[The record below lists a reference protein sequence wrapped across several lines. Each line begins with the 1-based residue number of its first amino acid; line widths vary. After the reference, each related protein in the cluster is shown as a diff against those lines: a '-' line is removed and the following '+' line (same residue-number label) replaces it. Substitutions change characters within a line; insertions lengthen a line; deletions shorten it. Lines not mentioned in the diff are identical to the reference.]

1 MRTLVPLSLAAL
13 LSLTAC
19 SGGGKGSTG
28 DDTGTGNADGAD
40 SVDADGDGSSSTEDC
55 DDNDPAAFPGNP
67 EACDGIDNNCDG
79 ATDEGVLSTFYTDAD
94 GDSFGDLATAVEA
107 CEPPAATVAD
117 ATDCN
122 DNDPTAF
129 PGNPEACDGIDNNC
143 DGTVDEG
150 VLSTFY
156 ADADGDS
163 FGDPATAVEACEPPA
178 ATVADATDCDDA
190 SAGTFPGNT
199 ELCDGID
206 TDCDAATTDAGLVT
220 FTDATGATTD
230 LTATFAAGTA
240 AAPAAIALSDAGSLA
255 ICEGTHY
262 VHLTV
267 EADLAIGSPAAD
279 PSLTVLDG
287 GSLDTVLTALA
298 PATAVSI
305 TGLTLQNGLGTTGDP
320 WGFGYTVGGNVNCPA
335 SGPTLSITNAALLD
349 GDGGSNS
356 LGGALF
362 AYGCDLTLTD
372 TALDGNRASWGG
384 GILATDSAITL
395 DGVSSTDNTA
405 DNGGAFAYF
414 GLNGDSTATVE
425 AYGTTDDGSTS
436 NVGALFLDDAT
447 YTCVAEAGVGGI
459 TAASAAASF
468 AGAALIFSSNSLLE
482 SAGCNFGADGTPD
495 DNTPDD
501 IYAVNSATLHG
512 FGDDAW
518 FTCDTNG
525 CGPYTGWGGA
535 TGTLNFLYANFQ
547 TSPGVYDCDTR
558 WDLALLPT
566 DGGSLCDGCDFAFE
580 GDATFNSATSASA
593 ISGCPEFDLGFAVAL
608 DVDSAAGTSTADAQ
622 LDLGAGSTFGLE
634 FDDGTWDGST
644 ARLFSGYIDYPVFYG
659 YYYYS
664 YGFDLTLDVY

>member
-79 ATDEGVLSTFYTDAD
+79 ATDEGVLSTFYADAD
-94 GDSFGDLATAVEA
+94 GDSFGDL
-107 CEPPAATVAD
+107 
-117 ATDCN
+117 
-122 DNDPTAF
+122 
-129 PGNPEACDGIDNNC
+129 
-143 DGTVDEG
+143 
-150 VLSTFY
+150 
-156 ADADGDS
+156 
-163 FGDPATAVEACEPPA
+163 ATAVEACEPPA

-305 TGLTLQNGLGTTGDP
+305 TGLTLQNGLGTTADP

-447 YTCVAEAGVGGI
+447 YTCVVEAGVGGI
-459 TAASAAASF
+459 TASTAASF

-644 ARLFSGYIDYPVFYG
+644 ARLFSGYIDYPVYYG